1 MPAWAGTQRKRI
13 WNMRGC
19 FDHYTGGTYD
29 HIRMDCLFIIYGLL
43 LLFGRMRWLEKLWEL
58 LHRTREGMDRAS
70 QLRAVENRH
79 RLMEFQQKIMSGT
92 G

>member
-29 HIRMDCLFIIYGLL
+29 HIRMDCLFIIYGL
-43 LLFGRMRWLEKLWEL
+43 FASVWPDEVAGEAMGAVAPDQGRNGSCVTTESS
-58 LHRTREGMDRAS
+58 REPAPSD
-70 QLRAVENRH
+70 V
-79 RLMEFQQKIMSGT
+79 MSGT

>member
-29 HIRMDCLFIIYGLL
+29 HIRMDLLFNIYG
-43 LLFGRMRWLEKLWEL
+43 FSASVWKDTVGGDSKKPAVPDEK
-58 LHRTREGMDRAS
+58 RDGSVGKTAGIGKPA
-70 QLRAVENRH
+70 QAA
-79 RLMEFQQKIMSGT
+79 GT
-92 G
+92 TA